1 MDAARLRAAEAS
13 PDGVDDALWAR
24 LAEANLLGLALPEPH
39 GGLGFGFLELCSFLE
54 EIGRAL
60 APVPALATLVLGA
73 LPIAE
78 FGTPEQRARWLPEV
92 AAGRVLLS
100 AALEDAGSA
109 DPAAPATR
117 TRAEGDGWR
126 ALRGEA
132 RRALRAPRRPRAG
145 ARRQRRRRRRL
156 PGRPRGP
163 RRRAHAGTALERRA
177 ALRRCAS
184 RARCSRPRTGSEALR
199 STAPRPRPGS
209 TSARSSRAQ
218 RSRPASPSARSRMTA
233 DYVRE
238 RVQFGVPIGSF
249 QAVQHRCAD
258 AFIDLEA
265 LRWSAWRA
273 AWRLAEGL
281 PAAREAAVAK
291 FWAADARLPHR
302 QRGAAPARRPRRR
315 RRLPDPPLLPLVEGA
330 RARPRRRRAAAGLAG
345 EGHGPQRARGAVMTR
360 TLRLADVK
368 VGDELPGLDVP
379 LTAAVIVGGALAS
392 RDFTPVHHDRS
403 AAAGPGHAGRLHEH
417 PDHQR
422 LRRTLR
428 HRLGRSGRGDPRPVA
443 SSSARRTWSAT
454 R

>member
-1 MDAARLRAAEAS
+1 M
-13 PDGVDDALWAR
+13 DDALWAR

-54 EIGRAL
+54 EIGRSL
-60 APVPALATLVLGA
+60 APVPALETLVLGA

-126 ALRGEA
+126 LYGVKREVPCA
-132 RRALRAPRRPRAG
+132 RRA
-145 ARRQRRRRRRL
+145 ARVLVPAASDGGVAVFLVDPAARGVEL
-156 PGRPRGP
+156 TPGRCSSGELLFEMRFEGALLAAEDRLGGP
-163 RRRAHAGTALERRA
+163 ALDGAAAATWVHERALVASA
-177 ALRRCAS
+177 ALQAGVAE
-184 RARCSRPRTGSEALR
+184 RAL
-199 STAPRPRPGS
+199 
-209 TSARSSRAQ
+209 
-218 RSRPASPSARSRMTA
+218 RMTA

-291 FWAADARLPHR
+291 FWAADAGSRIANAALHLHGGLGADVDYPI
-302 QRGAAPARRPRRR
+302 QRYFLRSKALELGLGGAAPQ
-315 RRLPDPPLLPLVEGA
+315 
-330 RARPRRRRAAAGLAG
+330 LAW
-345 EGHGPQRARGAVMTR
+345 
-360 TLRLADVK
+360 
-368 VGDELPGLDVP
+368 
-379 LTAAVIVGGALAS
+379 
-392 RDFTPVHHDRS
+392 
-403 AAAGPGHAGRLHEH
+403 
-417 PDHQR
+417 
-422 LRRTLR
+422 
-428 HRLGRSGRGDPRPVA
+428 LGKDMARSGPEER
-443 SSSARRTWSAT
+443 S
-454 R
+454 